1 MLVRLALQ
9 RRWQVSLVVRGE
21 SMDFRMRRSTLD
33 GLDEAHCFWALIEPV
48 WPDASV
54 KNELKHI
61 ALATP
66 GQRALYVVTLCIRE
80 VCNGGLDQFFSNS
93 SGVYAMEVRKALRLL
108 GADEHAAAFDKA
120 LKVFPG
126 AHVPV
131 DEGEREALLDAI
143 PKARRQAM
151 FEPLEEVFSGEER
164 IWPYFQRY
172 IDTHPSEFFLDASGE
187 QGATLDRRRSP
198 RSRRST

>member
-1 MLVRLALQ
+1 
-9 RRWQVSLVVRGE
+9 
-21 SMDFRMRRSTLD
+21 MDFRIPRSTVD
-33 GLDEAHCFWALIEPV
+33 SLDEADYFWAVIEPV

-93 SGVYAMEVRKALRLL
+93 SGMYAMEVRRALRLL

-126 AHVPV
+126 AHALV
-131 DEGEREALLDAI
+131 DEGEREALLEAI
-143 PKARRQAM
+143 PRARRQTM
-151 FEPLEEVFSGEER
+151 FEPPEEVFSGEER

-172 IDTHPSEFFLDASGE
+172 IDSHASEFFLDASAE
-187 QGATLDRRRSP
+187 QGATLDRRRRP